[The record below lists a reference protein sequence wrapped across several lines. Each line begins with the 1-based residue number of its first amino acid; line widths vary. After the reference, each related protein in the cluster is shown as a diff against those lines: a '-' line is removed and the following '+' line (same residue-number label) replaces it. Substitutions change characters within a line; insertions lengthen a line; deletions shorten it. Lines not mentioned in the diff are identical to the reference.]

1 MEDLGWQVQ
10 DTPRTDILKVYRQH
24 DSHAIIQHTDGRKRY
39 MCEKIRPLTEG
50 ESQLLTQVIH
60 NFRKEDQPATE
71 KALYDAL
78 KEYCILH
85 VIVLSNEQR
94 ILLLELFHKE
104 IHGLSVLDYFLQDEE
119 LEEIV
124 FFDHAIPI
132 TVYHR
137 TFGWL
142 ESNVLLT
149 HPHTVKD
156 LVNRMARTL
165 ERRLSLHTPRINAT
179 LPDGSRLHATIPP
192 VSLSAPTFTIRK
204 FTKEP
209 FLPTQLAASKTL
221 SVSSLAFLW
230 MAMELD
236 CSALIVGNTGS
247 GKTSTLNSILSFVP
261 ESERIIVTEETPEIV
276 LPHRHTIKLNCVEHA
291 NIGMRD
297 LITDTLRMRPDRVIV
312 GEIRT
317 EKECRAFIE
326 TMLAGQGKG
335 SIATFHAQSA
345 REAITRLHGLG
356 VSELDLRAL
365 DMIVVQKRW
374 NSYNERTQSFHEKRR
389 ILEIVEVRSSK
400 NGIELYPLFLF
411 DYRNDCLKQK
421 GKSTRIAEKARNT
434 FSFSHKLL
442 EKELQKRK
450 KWLENNESSSFST
463 FFFDIHRRHHE
474 TAHPIARN

>member
-1 MEDLGWQVQ
+1 MEELGWEV
-10 DTPRTDILKVYRQH
+10 TETLREDILKVYHQYET
-24 DSHAIIQHTDGRKRY
+24 HAIIHHADGRKKY
-39 MCEKIRPLTEG
+39 ICEKIRPLTEE
-50 ESQLLTQVIH
+50 ESRLLTQVIH
-60 NFRKEDQPATE
+60 NFRKEDQPATD

-85 VIVLSNEQR
+85 VIILSNEQR

-104 IHGLSVLDYFLQDEE
+104 IHGLSVLDYFLHDEE

-124 FFDHAIPI
+124 FFDHSVPI

-156 LVNRMARTL
+156 LVNRMARSL

-221 SVSSLAFLW
+221 SFSSLSFLW

-236 CSALIVGNTGS
+236 CSILIVGNTGS
-247 GKTSTLNSILSFVP
+247 GKTSTLNSMVSFVP
-261 ESERIIVTEETPEIV
+261 EQERIIVTEETPEIT

-312 GEIRT
+312 GEMRT

-345 REAITRLHGLG
+345 REAITRLQGLG
-356 VSELDLRAL
+356 VSEIDLRAL
-365 DMIVVQKRW
+365 DLIVVQKRW
-374 NSYNERTQSFHEKRR
+374 NAYNKRTQSFHEKRR
-389 ILEIVEVRSSK
+389 VLDIAEVRPNK
-400 NGIELYPLFLF
+400 QGIDLHPLFSF
-411 DYRNDCLKQK
+411 DYKNDCLKKK
-421 GKSTRIAEKARNT
+421 GRSTRIAEKARNT
-434 FSFSHKLL
+434 FSFSPKQL
-442 EKELQKRK
+442 ENELQKRK
-450 KWLENNESSSFST
+450 KWLEHNESASFAA
-463 FFFDIHRRHHE
+463 FFSDIHRRHHE
-474 TAHPIARN
+474 TTPSRA